1 MGGRATLSRTVAAR
15 AVGVFG
21 RRAPTLRRVQGHAR
35 ASHGFKEE
43 SAEDLPDL
51 GARAR
56 LFVHDSGARLLSL
69 SAPRDV
75 NKTFAIAFRTASE
88 DSTGVAHILEH
99 SVLCGSARYPVREP
113 FVDML
118 RGSLQTALNAMTYPD
133 RTVYPV
139 SSPNRQDFYNLASVY
154 LDAVLAPRLEEATFR
169 QEGWHWALH
178 DADGPLKRQ
187 GVVLSEMRGVYS
199 SPDATHYREFR
210 RRLFP
215 DMVYHHDSGGDP
227 ACIPDLT
234 YRAFLDFHRE
244 RYHPSNALIIMHG
257 DDPEEERLRFL
268 ASRLAP
274 FTADGPHPPADLNT
288 VHGLRTQPQWS
299 APQRAVAPS
308 PASAGSGESHH
319 SALHWVAGFDPAEEL
334 EASLARDVLAYCL
347 MGTHAA
353 PLRWVSRRCRPTPAR
368 APLTP
373 CPCPADARCWTR
385 GSARRSPAASPPPSC
400 SPPSLWASREWRAA
414 TWTLCPTWPWTP
426 LTGWPGKASARATWR
441 PPCTPSSSRCA
452 S

>member
-1 MGGRATLSRTVAAR
+1 MALVTCTDVPVLVPVAAQGRVLTHLPHSSTTARASMLRHAGATARRYASSGGGGRRTALSRVGAAR
-15 AVGVFG
+15 AVAVFCG
-21 RRAPTLRRVQGHAR
+21 GNTPLRRVQGHAR
-35 ASHGFKEE
+35 ASHGFREE
-43 SAEDLPDL
+43 STEQLPDL
-51 GARAR
+51 DSQAR

-118 RGSLQTALNAMTYPD
+118 RGSLQTFLNAMTYPD

-169 QEGWHWALH
+169 QEGWHWALN

-199 SPDATHYREFR
+199 SPDATHYRESR
-210 RRLFP
+210 RRLFS
-215 DMVYHHDSGGDP
+215 DMVYSHDSGGDP
-227 ACIPDLT
+227 ARITDLS
-234 YRAFLDFHRE
+234 YRAFLDFHQD
-244 RYHPSNALIIMHG
+244 RYHPSNALIVMHG
-257 DDPEEERLRFL
+257 DDPEEDRLRFL
-268 ASRLAP
+268 DSRLAP
-274 FTADGPHPPADLNT
+274 FAAGGPHAPTDRNAD
-288 VHGLRTQPQWS
+288 HGLRTQPQWS

-308 PASAGSGESHH
+308 PASAGSGDSYH

-334 EASLARDVLAYCL
+334 EASLARDVLGYCL

-353 PLRWVSRRCRPTPAR
+353 PLRCVTQ
-368 APLTP
+368 
-373 CPCPADARCWTR
+373 
-385 GSARRSPAASPPPSC
+385 PS
-400 SPPSLWASREWRAA
+400 RAA
-414 TWTLCPTWPWTP
+414 FH
-426 LTGWPGKASARATWR
+426 AHAAVS
-441 PPCTPSSSRCA
+441 
-452 S
+452 